1 MKAVVC
7 EQAELSVREVPDPR
21 PGPGQVLLEV
31 VRCGICGSDLH
42 ARHHADDVADAAK
55 AIGFPDIMRRDQAV
69 VMGHEFS
76 GRVLEYG
83 PETRRA
89 WAPGTPVVSLPMIRQ
104 GTAVQMTGLSAKAA
118 GGYAERVLAQESLTI
133 PVDNGFSPEL
143 AALTEPMAVAWHAV
157 RKSSIGRRETAVV
170 VGCGPIGLAV
180 ILMLKARGVRHVVA
194 SDYSAA
200 RRALAERCGADVV
213 VDPGAESPWS
223 SFEDSRYYT
232 SAPPLLDL
240 ALGTVAKLRQVP
252 YLPWARVMRAAEAAG
267 QMPRGP
273 VVFECVGVPG
283 IIDHVINSAPL
294 YSRVVVVGVCMEPD
308 RISPAMAI
316 NKEIS
321 LQFVFAYDPGEFHDT
336 LRMLTSG
343 KVDPTPLH
351 TGTVGLAGVPQAFD
365 DLASAERHAKILID
379 PSRPETG

>member
-7 EQAELSVREVPDPR
+7 EQGELSVREVADPV

-42 ARHHADDVADAAK
+42 ARHHADDVADAA
-55 AIGFPDIMRRDQAV
+55 AGIGFPDIMRHDQAV

-83 PETRRA
+83 PQTKGA
-89 WAPGTPVVSLPMIRQ
+89 WATGAPVVSLPMLRQ
-104 GTAVQMTGLSAKAA
+104 DSVVQMTGLSAKAP
-118 GGYAERVLAQESLTI
+118 GGYAERVLAQEVVTM
-133 PVDNGFSPEL
+133 PVDNGYSPEL

-200 RRALAERCGADVV
+200 RRVLAQQCGADLV

-223 SFEDSRYYT
+223 SFEDSRYFT

-240 ALGTVAKLRQVP
+240 ALGSVAQLQKVP
-252 YLPWARVMRAAEAAG
+252 FLPWAKVLRAAEAAG
-267 QMPRGP
+267 QTPRGP

-283 IIDHVINSAPL
+283 IIDHVINSAPI
-294 YSRVVVVGVCMEPD
+294 YSRVIVVGVCMEPD

-351 TGTVGLAGVPQAFD
+351 TGTVGLADVPQAFD
-365 DLASAERHAKILID
+365 DLGNAEQHAKILID
-379 PSRPETG
+379 PAR

>member
-7 EQAELSVREVPDPR
+7 EQGDLSVREVEDPR

-42 ARHHADDVADAAK
+42 ARHHADDVADAAA

-83 PETRRA
+83 PDTKRA
-89 WAPGTPVVSLPMIRQ
+89 WPTGAPVVALPMLRR
-104 GTAVQMTGLSAKAA
+104 GTEVQMTGLSAKAA
-118 GGYAERVLAQESLTI
+118 GGYAERVLAQELFTW
-133 PVDNGFSPEL
+133 PVGNGYSPEL

-157 RKSSIGRRETAVV
+157 RKSGIGKRETALV

-180 ILMLKARGVRHVVA
+180 ILMLKARGVRYVVA

-200 RRALAERCGADVV
+200 RRRLAVRCGADLV
-213 VDPGAESPWS
+213 VDPGAESPWT
-223 SFEDSRYYT
+223 SFEDSRYFT

-240 ALGTVAKLRQVP
+240 AFGSIEQLQKVP
-252 YLPWARVMRAAEAAG
+252 FLPWSKVLRAAEAAG
-267 QMPRGP
+267 KTPRGP

-283 IIDHVINSAPL
+283 IIDHVINNAPL

-316 NKEIS
+316 NKEIA

-336 LRMLTSG
+336 LQMLTSG
-343 KVDPTPLH
+343 KVDPSPLH
-351 TGTVGLAGVPQAFD
+351 TGTVGLDAVPQAFD
-365 DLASAERHAKILID
+365 DLASAEQHAKILIA
-379 PSRPETG
+379 PNG

>member
-1 MKAVVC
+1 MRAVVC
-7 EQAELSVREVPDPR
+7 EQGELSVRELPDPV

-42 ARHHADDVADAAK
+42 ARHHADDVADAAA
-55 AIGFPDIMRRDQAV
+55 AIGFPDLMRRDQAV

-76 GRVLEYG
+76 GRVLDYG
-83 PETRRA
+83 EGTRRTWPA
-89 WAPGTPVVSLPMIRQ
+89 GTPVVSLPMLRHD
-104 GTAVQMTGLSAKAA
+104 GVAQMTGLSSKAP
-118 GGYAERVLAQESLTI
+118 GGYAERVLAQEVFTFA
-133 PVDNGFSPEL
+133 VGNGYSAEL

-157 RKSSIGRRETAVV
+157 RTSAIGRRETAVV

-200 RRALAERCGADVV
+200 RRALAEQCGADLV
-213 VDPGAESPWS
+213 VDPGAESPWT
-223 SFEDSRYYT
+223 SFEDSRYFT
-232 SAPPLLDL
+232 TAPPLLDL
-240 ALGTVAKLRQVP
+240 AFDSIEKLRKVP
-252 YLPWARVMRAAEAAG
+252 FLPWSKVLRAAEKAG
-267 QMPRGP
+267 QTPRGP
-273 VVFECVGVPG
+273 VVFECVGIPG
-283 IIDHVINSAPL
+283 IIDHVIHSAPI

-316 NKEIS
+316 NKEIA

-336 LRMLTSG
+336 LQMLTSG

-351 TGTVGLAGVPQAFD
+351 TGTVGLDGVPQAFD
-365 DLASAERHAKILID
+365 DLSTAEQHAKILID
-379 PSRPETG
+379 PALP

>member
-7 EQAELSVREVPDPR
+7 EQGELSVREVDDPR

-42 ARHHADDVADAAK
+42 ARHHADDVADAAA
-55 AIGFPDIMRRDQAV
+55 AIGFPDLMRREQAV

-83 PETRRA
+83 PDTRGA
-89 WAPGTPVVSLPMIRQ
+89 WPTGTPVVALPMLRQ
-104 GTAVQMTGLSAKAA
+104 GPDVQMTGLSAKAD
-118 GGYAERVLAQESLTI
+118 GGYAEMVLAQEVFTM
-133 PVDNGFSPEL
+133 PVGHGFSPEL

-180 ILMLKARGVRHVVA
+180 ILVLKARGVRHVVA

-200 RRALAERCGADVV
+200 RRRLAEQCGADEV
-213 VDPGAESPWS
+213 VDPGAESPWTT
-223 SFEDSRYYT
+223 FEDSRYYT

-240 ALGTVAKLRQVP
+240 ALSSVDALRKVP
-252 YLPWARVMRAAEAAG
+252 FLPWSKVMRAAEAAG
-267 QMPRGP
+267 QTPRGP

-283 IIDHVINSAPL
+283 IIDHVINHAPI

-308 RISPAMAI
+308 RISPSMAI

-336 LRMLTSG
+336 LQLIASG
-343 KVDPTPLH
+343 KLDPSPLH
-351 TGTVGLAGVPQAFD
+351 TGTVGLSGVPQAFD
-365 DLASAERHAKILID
+365 DLASAEQHAKILID
-379 PSRPETG
+379 PSAG

>member
-1 MKAVVC
+1 
-7 EQAELSVREVPDPR
+7 
-21 PGPGQVLLEV
+21 
-31 VRCGICGSDLH
+31 
-42 ARHHADDVADAAK
+42 
-55 AIGFPDIMRRDQAV
+55 

-83 PETRRA
+83 PHTKGT
-89 WAPGTPVVSLPMIRQ
+89 WPPGTPVVSLPLVRQ
-104 GTAVQMTGLSAKAA
+104 DSVVQMTGLSAKAP
-118 GGYAERVLAQESLTI
+118 GGYAERVLAQEIVTM
-133 PVDNGFSPEL
+133 PVGNGYSPEL

-200 RRALAERCGADVV
+200 RRALAQQCGADLV
-213 VDPGAESPWS
+213 VDPGAESPWT
-223 SFEDSRYYT
+223 SFEDSRYFT

-240 ALGTVAKLRQVP
+240 ALGSVAQLQKVP
-252 YLPWARVMRAAEAAG
+252 FLPWAKVLRAAEAAG
-267 QMPRGP
+267 QTPRGP

-283 IIDHVINSAPL
+283 IIDHVINSAPI
-294 YSRVVVVGVCMEPD
+294 YSRVIVVGVCMEPD

-321 LQFVFAYDPGEFHDT
+321 LQFVFCYDPGEFHDT
-336 LRMLTSG
+336 LRMMTSG

-351 TGTVGLAGVPQAFD
+351 TGTVGLADVPQAFE
-365 DLASAERHAKILID
+365 DLGTAEQHAKILID
-379 PSRPETG
+379 PSR